1 MLKKIIQILL
11 IIILLFII
19 SLIIIF
25 VFNPGDLRTKII
37 SRGINSFLENNLDDY
52 SSTDSKDAD
61 SQNSGVKNTDSEKID
76 NPLLNDEQEKTLES
90 YGVDVSQLPSEIS
103 PAMRECF
110 VEKLGESRAQE
121 LADGATPGPIDI
133 LKAKDCLNK

>member
-11 IIILLFII
+11 ILILVTII
-19 SLIIIF
+19 SLVIIF
-25 VFNPGDLRTKII
+25 VFNPRDLRTKII
-37 SRGINSFLENNLDDY
+37 SRAVNSLLENTLDDY
-52 SSTDSKDAD
+52 EISNTPEVN
-61 SQNSGVKNTDSEKID
+61 SQNSGETNLTKEKVD

-103 PAMRECF
+103 PAMQECF

>member
-37 SRGINSFLENNLDDY
+37 SRGINSFLENNLYDY